1 MMLQQVA
8 LNNLKWRLADTAKVK
23 LDNVLEMMSFYP
35 G

>member
-8 LNNLKWRLADTAKVK
+8 LNNLKWRLADTAKIK
-23 LDNVLEMMSFYP
+23 MANVLEMMCFYP